1 MNIAAA
7 SKIAIVGVIAGS
19 RYPLLGSEPRR
30 VLMNQTPMP
39 MEKIDTTTSR
49 KSIGFPSVTTVTS
62 LPLAIDATMTMTLQ
76 TIIEHKRGEI
86 VACKEK
92 RPLEDLRAEVENC
105 ERPRNFFGAV
115 VNGHTRGS
123 TSVIAEIKR
132 KSPSAGVIRED
143 FDPVAIALAYEKA
156 GASAISCL
164 TDTQFFGGNL
174 DTIQQIR
181 SAISLPVLRK
191 DFIIDEYQIWESRAA
206 GADALL
212 LIAEVLPEGQLVDC
226 MILAQELGMT
236 SLVEVHDMENLL
248 KVQQYIG
255 FPHAGY
261 CLLGI
266 NNRNLETMKTDINHT
281 IRLIDVVDDPRCVVS
296 ESGITSSED
305 LDRLRAHGVH
315 IVLVGESLMKQPCPG
330 DALASLIRMNP

>member
-1 MNIAAA
+1 
-7 SKIAIVGVIAGS
+7 
-19 RYPLLGSEPRR
+19 
-30 VLMNQTPMP
+30 
-39 MEKIDTTTSR
+39 
-49 KSIGFPSVTTVTS
+49 
-62 LPLAIDATMTMTLQ
+62 MTITLH
-76 TIIEHKRGEI
+76 TIIEHKRRE
-86 VACKEK
+86 VADCKAK
-92 RPLEDLRAEVENC
+92 RPLDVLMAEVEGC
-105 ERPRNFFGAV
+105 DRPRNFFGAV

-164 TDTQFFGGNL
+164 TDTHFFGGNI
-174 DTIQQIR
+174 DYIQQIR
-181 SAISLPVLRK
+181 SAIELPVLRK
-191 DFIIDEYQIWESRAA
+191 DFIIDEYQIWEARAR
-206 GADALL
+206 GADAIL
-212 LIAEVLPEGQLVDC
+212 LIAEVLSEGQLVDS
-226 MILAQELGMT
+226 MILAQKLGMT

-266 NNRNLETMKTDINHT
+266 NNRNLETMQTDINHT
-281 IRLIDVVDDPRCVVS
+281 IRMIDVVDDPINVVS
-296 ESGITSSED
+296 ESGISGPKD
-305 LDRLRAHGVH
+305 LDRLRAIGVH

-330 DALASLIRMNP
+330 EALATLIGMNPS